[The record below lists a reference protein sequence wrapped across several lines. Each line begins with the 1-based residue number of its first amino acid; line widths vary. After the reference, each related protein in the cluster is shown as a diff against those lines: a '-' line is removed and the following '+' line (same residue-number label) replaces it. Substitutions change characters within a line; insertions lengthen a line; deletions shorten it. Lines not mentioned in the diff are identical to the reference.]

1 MSHDPNPPLP
11 DDFDPDTPRPFVLPP
26 PGPVVHWDFSPAD
39 LLDWRDAD
47 TELTVHPKRGLG
59 DLQTHASLLAGLLC
73 CGIRSSQRL
82 LREVPDALAAVRA
95 GRMESWIR
103 ELIEYNSIGIRP
115 DAVWVHYG
123 HAYPGQDL
131 RAFPLDGMEAVLDR
145 WAEVVQRYN
154 E

>member
-1 MSHDPNPPLP
+1 MSQDLNPLLP

-47 TELTVHPKRGLG
+47 TDLHVHPKRGLG
-59 DLQTHASLLAGLLC
+59 DLDTHASLLSCLLSG
-73 CGIRSSQRL
+73 GISNSQRL

-95 GRMESWIR
+95 GRVECWVR
-103 ELIEYNSIGIRP
+103 ELIEYNTIGIRL

-123 HAYPGQDL
+123 YAYPGQDL
-131 RAFPLDGMEAVLDR
+131 RAFPLDGMEAVLRR
-145 WAEVVQRYN
+145 WVEVVQRYD